1 MGSLVNLSIPEVPSV
16 VATVATATIVGLSP
30 IAATNE
36 TLSPT
41 LYPVPFR
48 NEVPAFG
55 CKSDGA
61 EAGAITMLCT

>member
-1 MGSLVNLSIPEVPSV
+1 MGSPVNLSIPEVPSV
-16 VATVATATIVGLSP
+16 VSTVAAAPEPLSP

-55 CKSDGA
+55 CNSDGA
-61 EAGAITMLCT
+61 EAGAIAMLCT